1 MFAIMYPEIPSE
13 TLSRISVKA
22 GFADD
27 LIILAFAALPRC
39 GPFLKQEGLGPPRS
53 MKLVFSRGDPLV
65 ARGRFEWTL
74 ENNGTQNLPRNH
86 LSPPHPSFFLL
97 SVSSQ
102 VTAFLISRILAT
114 LSRMFPLRLPRH
126 KCRICG
132 VEVEYTQVKVHYQT
146 THPEY
151 GKWGRQLHTLM
162 WLVLGSGVALV
173 IVDLLYRS
181 LDQVLQYIIPA
192 YLLGA
197 CFLLI
202 GLHVRKLTAFRDAWE
217 KTHLLTNEKRTE
229 ES

>member
-1 MFAIMYPEIPSE
+1 
-13 TLSRISVKA
+13 
-22 GFADD
+22 
-27 LIILAFAALPRC
+27 
-39 GPFLKQEGLGPPRS
+39 
-53 MKLVFSRGDPLV
+53 
-65 ARGRFEWTL
+65 
-74 ENNGTQNLPRNH
+74 
-86 LSPPHPSFFLL
+86 
-97 SVSSQ
+97 
-102 VTAFLISRILAT
+102 
-114 LSRMFPLRLPRH
+114 MFPLRLPRH

-132 VEVEYTQVKVHYQT
+132 VEVEYSQVKVHYQT

-181 LDQVLQYIIPA
+181 LNPILQYIIPA

-202 GLHVRKLTAFRDAWE
+202 GLHVRKLIAFRDAW
-217 KTHLLTNEKRTE
+217 KKAHLLPNEKRTE